1 MKKLLDILPLVIF
14 VTLIIVLFSF
24 LSNEDDQL
32 ETALMDESFPEFSLT
47 SLTDKTKV
55 LTKSDIS
62 ELPALINVWATWCIA
77 CKVEHPFLMQLKEE
91 SILPIYGLNYKDNR
105 NKAIALLQA
114 DGNPFEFSIFDFE
127 GRLAIDL
134 GVYGAPETFF
144 IDKAGL
150 IRVRHVGVIDD
161 KVWKEKFA
169 KYLDE

>member
-32 ETALMDESFPEFSLT
+32 ETALIDESFPEFSLT

-127 GRLAIDL
+127 
-134 GVYGAPETFF
+134 
-144 IDKAGL
+144 
-150 IRVRHVGVIDD
+150 VG
-161 KVWKEKFA
+161 W
-169 KYLDE
+169 L